1 MPLTLPLRHKWCRPA
16 GWDGASEA
24 QQRSRQATE
33 ELLAFLEAA
42 AAAPAAAGLA
52 SPGKPPRP
60 GAVTAQRQQQ
70 GGKLKEAGDAAAA
83 VGMPPQWLYGMQ
95 LAGHCCTAGLL
106 DAARAAEWA
115 ASSRV
120 LLPLP
125 AAGRRQVLALLAQC
139 LPVAALSQQ
148 QVLALAELCFT
159 SAEAAAAAGGV
170 ELQQGLLQAVAQL
183 LELHPAAFVAA
194 DEQLLQP
201 LLLLGDGGRGAN
213 IDSGPSSKAWQC
225 TEWVSAARKRLSRGL
240 HARWV

>member
-1 MPLTLPLRHKWCRPA
+1 V

-24 QQRSRQATE
+24 QQRSKQATE

-42 AAAPAAAGLA
+42 AALSAAGLA

-60 GAVTAQRQQQ
+60 GAATGLSRQQQ
-70 GGKLKEAGDAAAA
+70 GGKLKEGGDAAAPA
-83 VGMPPQWLYGMQ
+83 GMPPQWLYGMQ
-95 LAGHCCTAGLL
+95 LAGHCCAAGLL

-115 ASSRV
+115 ASSKV

-125 AAGRRQVLALLAQC
+125 AAGRRQVLAQC

-148 QVLALAELCFT
+148 QVLALAELCLA
-159 SAEAAAAAGGV
+159 SAEAAAAAAAAGGW

-201 LLLLGDGGRGAN
+201 LVLLGEEVRGAN
-213 IDSGPSSKAWQC
+213 SGSGPSSNARQC